1 MMNRILTSIISSALL
16 LAVQMAFGQPDSE
29 IDVMATP
36 PELVV
41 IEKVDTELGRVVI
54 DGQEYEIYEGDTSLL
69 GLPPEAAQRSI
80 SLDQLSAGM
89 EVMVSTDGTETT
101 AKRRASIVAMW
112 RPL

>member
-1 MMNRILTSIISSALL
+1 MNRMFTSIIFATLL
-16 LAVQMAFGQPDSE
+16 LTVQMAFGQTESE
-29 IDVMATP
+29 IDIMATP

-54 DGQEYEIYEGDTSLL
+54 DGQEYEIYEGDTSGL

-80 SLDQLSAGM
+80 SLDRLSAGM
-89 EVMVSTDGTETT
+89 EVMVSTDGTVTT
-101 AKRRASIVAMW
+101 AERSAKVVAMW